1 MRINLGDFVAA
12 QYAEPENP
20 IVRGMGDLRDFVG
33 AQFAEPENPIV
44 RGMGNLVPTAPMYP
58 IQPNSVIG
66 AWRAAGMSGVGCGAS
81 HDDCGCGCSGGGMG
95 QVSLSTFTAPF
106 TTAFAD
112 IGAAFTAGSFTSITT
127 EDWLVIGGTA
137 LALFYMFNKGGH
149 R

>member
-12 QYAEPENP
+12 QYALPENP
-20 IVRGMGDLRDFVG
+20 ITRGMGDFVS
-33 AQFAEPENPIV
+33 AQFAEPENPIL

-66 AWRAAGMSGVGCGAS
+66 AWRAAGMSGCGAS

-106 TTAFAD
+106 TTAFTD
-112 IGAAFTAGSFTSITT
+112 LSTAVSTGSFAAMTM
-127 EDWLVIGGTA
+127 EDWLVIGGSA
-137 LALFYMFNKGGH
+137 LGLFMLFGGKKGLV
-149 R
+149 RF

>member
-12 QYAEPENP
+12 QYAVPENP

-33 AQFAEPENPIV
+33 AQFAVPENPIM
-44 RGMGNLVPTAPMYP
+44 RGVGNLVPTAPMYP

-95 QVSLSTFTAPF
+95 QVTLASFAAPF
-106 TTAFAD
+106 TTAFTD
-112 IGAAFTAGSFTSITT
+112 IGTAFSTGSLTPLTMT
-127 EDWLVIGGTA
+127 DWLVLGGSA
-137 LALFYMFNKGGH
+137 FALFYMFGKKG